1 MHTTAWRGEGVIEP
15 GKLRAAL
22 FSCLLHIVFLILL
35 VFGFNWK
42 SDVPEAMQV
51 ELWNDLPQAQPQPQP
66 QPQPVKP
73 EPVARPVAPR
83 PAPEPAKPAKPAK
96 PSQVPQPVI
105 ASSPPPARK
114 PAIAIKE
121 KVEKPA
127 PVKETP
133 KLPDPVK
140 KEVAK
145 PEPVKEPEQPKPEK
159 EPPQKNEVNEVMAR
173 EKQQK
178 AEALA
183 REKQREQEVMA
194 LKAEQ
199 TRIADEIAKYKAM
212 IQAKIRS
219 RIVMPPDLP
228 GNPVVEFR
236 VTLLPG
242 GDVLSVSLRKSS
254 GYAAFDEAVERAI
267 FLAKPL
273 PLPPDQRLFRAFR
286 DFSLTV
292 HYRE

>member
-1 MHTTAWRGEGVIEP
+1 MMRTTAWRGEDIIEP

-51 ELWNDLPQAQPQPQP
+51 ELWSDLPQP

-73 EPVARPVAPR
+73 EPLAPR
-83 PAPEPAKPAKPAK
+83 PAPEPTK
-96 PSQVPQPVI
+96 PSQAPQPVI
-105 ASSPPPARK
+105 APAPPPAHK

-121 KVEKPA
+121 KMEKPM
-127 PVKETP
+127 PVKERP
-133 KLPDPVK
+133 KQPDPVK

-145 PEPVKEPEQPKPEK
+145 PEPVKEPEPKPEK
-159 EPPQKNEVNEVMAR
+159 EPPQKNEVMAR

-183 REKQREQEVMA
+183 REKQREQEAMA

-199 TRIADEIAKYKAM
+199 SRIADEIAKYKAM

-286 DFSLTV
+286 DFSLIV

>member
-1 MHTTAWRGEGVIEP
+1 MRTTTWRSEDIIEP

-22 FSCLLHIVFLILL
+22 FSCLLHIAFLILL

-51 ELWNDLPQAQPQPQP
+51 ELWSELPQA

-73 EPVARPVAPR
+73 EPLTRPVAPR
-83 PAPEPAKPAKPAK
+83 PAPEPAKPSPA
-96 PSQVPQPVI
+96 QQPVI

-121 KVEKPA
+121 KAEKPA
-127 PVKETP
+127 PVKESP

-145 PEPVKEPEQPKPEK
+145 PEPVKEPEQPKPAK
-159 EPPQKNEVNEVMAR
+159 EPPQKNEVMAR
-173 EKQQK
+173 EKQQ
-178 AEALA
+178 AEALE
-183 REKQREQEVMA
+183 REKQREQEAMA

-199 TRIADEIAKYKAM
+199 SRIADEIAKYKAM
-212 IQAKIRS
+212 IQAKIRN

-242 GDVLSVSLRKSS
+242 GDVLSVALRKSS

-292 HYRE
+292 HYQE

>member
-1 MHTTAWRGEGVIEP
+1 MRTTTWRSEAIIEP
-15 GKLRAAL
+15 GKLQAAL
-22 FSCLLHIVFLILL
+22 FSCLLHIAFLILL

-51 ELWNDLPQAQPQPQP
+51 ELWSDLPQV

-73 EPVARPVAPR
+73 EPLARPAAPR
-83 PAPEPAKPAKPAK
+83 PAPEPAKPSPAT
-96 PSQVPQPVI
+96 QPVI

-121 KVEKPA
+121 KAEKPA

-140 KEVAK
+140 KEVVK
-145 PEPVKEPEQPKPEK
+145 PEPVKEPEQPKSEK
-159 EPPQKNEVNEVMAR
+159 EPPQKNEVMAR
-173 EKQQK
+173 EKQQ

-183 REKQREQEVMA
+183 REKQREQEAMA

-199 TRIADEIAKYKAM
+199 SRVADEIAKYKAM

-254 GYAAFDEAVERAI
+254 GYATFDEAVERAI

>member
-1 MHTTAWRGEGVIEP
+1 MRTTTWRSEDIIEP

-22 FSCLLHIVFLILL
+22 FSCLLHIAFLILL

-42 SDVPEAMQV
+42 SDAPEAMQV
-51 ELWNDLPQAQPQPQP
+51 ELWSDLPQAQPQP
-66 QPQPVKP
+66 VKP
-73 EPVARPVAPR
+73 EPHTRPVAPR
-83 PAPEPAKPAKPAK
+83 PAPEPTKPNQA
-96 PSQVPQPVI
+96 QQPVI

-121 KVEKPA
+121 KVEKPV
-127 PVKETP
+127 PVKESP
-133 KLPDPVK
+133 KLPDPIK

-145 PEPVKEPEQPKPEK
+145 PEPVKEPEQPKPAK
-159 EPPQKNEVNEVMAR
+159 EPPQKNEVMAR
-173 EKQQK
+173 EKQQQ
-178 AEALA
+178 AEALE
-183 REKQREQEVMA
+183 REKQREQEAVA

-199 TRIADEIAKYKAM
+199 SRIADEIAKYKAM
-212 IQAKIRS
+212 IQAKIRN

-292 HYRE
+292 HYQE